1 MESKLINLT
10 SLSQQALKLGEKLC
24 HNADTLVKECKN
36 DIENI
41 EIIYPKLRFIWGE
54 LGVQVQSVQKL
65 KKIAAKQN
73 GILQEFYANK
83 EQELSIII
91 DKLDNTLESLRHKHV
106 DSAIRENAVAIE
118 RAMAREN
125 NSNIL
130 GDLEKGIEFDLK
142 NKKDL
147 EEKPYLYDYIE
158 EQGVQDLKTK
168 TQEEVSAIQ
177 QYHATSSKILEQ
189 INTQQ
194 KQLDEMLLNNNIS
207 LEKDFSHQK
216 FIALEQVA
224 SSMAETLVSL
234 ARNYDQVSAA
244 LKACQLYADANL
256 NLDISVLEKDT
267 SLLPTIVQELEEGL
281 QHIESLSEEVRI
293 INHIYH
299 ASYDEASKL
308 FSELDNF
315 GSSFE
320 NFSNTIKEL
329 EVDFEKSSVIVDR
342 FLDELLNLNMWYEE
356 FSRAYDY
363 MIIEIDRRYKVK
375 EQHEKLIEDYSNKL
389 EGLYLEESKQ
399 RDLFLQNYGRYL
411 PADLCPPIQEFP
423 IRYEIITQDETKL
436 PVLSYK
442 TLLEAQENLLKYK
455 SS

>member
-24 HNADTLVKECKN
+24 HKADTLVKECKN

-73 GILQEFYANK
+73 EILQEFYANK

-142 NKKDL
+142 NKDL
-147 EEKPYLYDYIE
+147 AEKPYLYDYVE

-177 QYHATSSKILEQ
+177 Q
-189 INTQQ
+189 
-194 KQLDEMLLNNNIS
+194 KQLDEMLLNNNNIS
-207 LEKDFSHQK
+207 LEKSGMDFSHK
-216 FIALEQVA
+216 FMDLEQEA

-244 LKACQLYADANL
+244 LKACQLHADASL

-267 SLLPTIVQELEEGL
+267 GLLPTIVQELQEGL
-281 QHIESLSEEVRI
+281 QYIESLSEEVRI

-299 ASYDEASKL
+299 VSYDEANKL

-329 EVDFEKSSVIVDR
+329 EVIDR
-342 FLDELLNLNMWYEE
+342 FLDELLNLNMLYEE

-389 EGLYLEESKQ
+389 EGLYFEESKQ

-411 PADLCPPIQEFP
+411 PEDLCPPIREPP
-423 IRYEIITQDETKL
+423 IRYEIITKDEIKL

-442 TLLEAQENLLKYK
+442 TLLE
-455 SS
+455 

>member
-24 HNADTLVKECKN
+24 HKADTLVKECKN

-65 KKIAAKQN
+65 KKIAVKQN
-73 GILQEFYANK
+73 EILQEFYANK

-142 NKKDL
+142 NKDL
-147 EEKPYLYDYIE
+147 AEKPYLYDYVE

-177 QYHATSSKILEQ
+177 QYHATSSTILEQ

-194 KQLDEMLLNNNIS
+194 KQLDEMLLNNNNIS
-207 LEKDFSHQK
+207 LEKSGMDFSHK
-216 FIALEQVA
+216 FMDLEQEA

-244 LKACQLYADANL
+244 LKACQLHADASL

-267 SLLPTIVQELEEGL
+267 GLLPTIVQELQEGL
-281 QHIESLSEEVRI
+281 QYIESLSEEVRI

-299 ASYDEASKL
+299 VSYDEANKL

-342 FLDELLNLNMWYEE
+342 FLDELLNLNMLYEE

-389 EGLYLEESKQ
+389 EGLYFGL
-399 RDLFLQNYGRYL
+399 
-411 PADLCPPIQEFP
+411 
-423 IRYEIITQDETKL
+423 
-436 PVLSYK
+436 
-442 TLLEAQENLLKYK
+442 NLKIFYIYIM
-455 SS
+455 